1 MRKSHLKVI
10 VIVALLVVMATV
22 LYSCMEPVG
31 AYLSVE
37 SNKCKACAVCV
48 GVCQVDAV
56 RIINGKA
63 VIDPTKCVECGRCV
77 EVCPV
82 NAIY

>member
-1 MRKSHLKVI
+1 MRKSYLKVTAI
-10 VIVALLVVMATV
+10 VVVMATV
-22 LYSCMEPVG
+22 LCSCMEPG
-31 AYLSVE
+31 KAYLSVE

>member
-1 MRKSHLKVI
+1 MFKRKRNVKITIITFSLI
-10 VIVALLVVMATV
+10 LPLLVF
-22 LYSCMEPVG
+22 CMEPLQ
-31 AYLSVE
+31 AYLTVKTD
-37 SNKCKACAVCV
+37 KCKGCSACV
-48 GVCQVDAV
+48 GVCEVDAV

-82 NAIY
+82 DAIY